1 MTVEQLFETHY
12 ANIVSYIKGMVRDT
26 ETARDIAQ
34 EAFLSAYR
42 IKSAEPDR
50 VLTKAWLYKVACNG
64 ALSFLRRKK
73 IVTFVPMNE
82 RETEWFTR
90 NGDDALAVRN
100 DVLAALRT
108 LPQDQRA
115 AVVLTLCHGYSS
127 QEAAE
132 MLHATADAVRQRVC
146 RGLRKLRALL

>member
-1 MTVEQLFETHY
+1 MSVEQLFETHY
-12 ANIVSYIKGMVRDT
+12 ANIVTYVRGMVRDV

-73 IVTFVPMNE
+73 IVTFIPMSE
-82 RETEWFTR
+82 RETEWLGR
-90 NGDDALAVRN
+90 HADDTLAVRN
-100 DVLAALRT
+100 DVLNALRK
-108 LPQDQRA
+108 LPDDQRA
-115 AVVLTLCHGYSS
+115 AIVLTLCHGYSS
-127 QEAAE
+127 NEAAE
-132 MLHATADAVRQRVC
+132 MLQSSSDAVRQRVC